1 MAHGKIGRSWQ
12 ICGCCF
18 PPLTNALPLGFCSQP
33 YPRDPRSLLALERVD
48 PTSLCTTGKQLC
60 LKILCHMGLSE
71 NRGYPQIAIL
81 MGKMVIFH
89 WNMRYTIFR
98 QTHIKSDFMG
108 DSNRHPQSWRP
119 RDMCNVNL
127 LGMGLTSGTA
137 TPKRWNIARVVLMQA
152 TAS

>member
-12 ICGCCF
+12 ICGFCCF

-33 YPRDPRSLLALERVD
+33 YPRDPRSLLALEWVD
-48 PTSLCTTGKQLC
+48 PTSLCTTGKQLR
-60 LKILCHMGLSE
+60 LKIFC
-71 NRGYPQIAIL
+71 
-81 MGKMVIFH
+81 
-89 WNMRYTIFR
+89 
-98 QTHIKSDFMG
+98 HIKSDFMG